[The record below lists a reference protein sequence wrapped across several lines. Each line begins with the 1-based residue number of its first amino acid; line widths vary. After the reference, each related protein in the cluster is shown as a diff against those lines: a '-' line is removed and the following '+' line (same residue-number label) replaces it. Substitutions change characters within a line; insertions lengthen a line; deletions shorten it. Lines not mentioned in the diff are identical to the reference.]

1 VLGRDAL
8 AIVDGKAVQASDVVT
23 DEAALGLGVST
34 LDLTS
39 EQLVLNFSEPLNT
52 SSFDSTGV
60 SLQSAANLTTGV
72 EWHTIESTNVS
83 FNAARDVFVGNL
95 QLMI

>member
-1 VLGRDAL
+1 MLGRDAL